1 MENDRKHI
9 LLLSSWYP
17 NRFAPFLGNFVQRQA
32 EILAK
37 DFKVTVLYV
46 VADSTISVREWNIT
60 ERENLTEKIIY
71 HPKGTHFFSRK
82 KERDAAFLEGLQS
95 IENVDLIHGHVL
107 LPNCYLFLRAKN
119 KFNCPLIITE
129 HGSYFRKEKRK
140 KWDLKEKFLLKLVRK
155 NIDQLVAVSE
165 ILRQDLQV
173 YFNTEEIIIIPNPT
187 NTALFFPVE
196 KSKNETF
203 EFLHISTLDTSVKNP
218 VGILDAIELLYDKG
232 YTNYRFTIISDESS
246 LELQK
251 IAKEKGIEQ
260 LVSFVGPLHQKD
272 LVSYYQKS
280 DAFVL
285 FSDYETFSI
294 VLTEAWACGI
304 PTITTPVG
312 IAQRM
317 PEYLGIEVKQKD
329 SLGLAIALEKLLN
342 GMEFNSNLIR
352 EYATQ
357 FSDETVLQ
365 QLKNLYQKFN
375 G

>member
-71 HPKGTHFFSRK
+71 HPQGTHFFSRK

-165 ILRQDLQV
+165 TLRQDLQV

-196 KSKNETF
+196 KSKKETF

>member
-46 VADSTISVREWNIT
+46 VADSTISVREWNVT

-196 KSKNETF
+196 KSKKETF

>member
-82 KERDAAFLEGLQS
+82 KERDATFLEGLQS

-196 KSKNETF
+196 KSKKETF

-342 GMEFNSNLIR
+342 GMKFNSNLIR

>member
-1 MENDRKHI
+1 
-9 LLLSSWYP
+9 
-17 NRFAPFLGNFVQRQA
+17 VQRQA

-37 DFKVTVLYV
+37 DFKVTILHV
-46 VADSTISVREWNIT
+46 VADSAITEREWHVT

-82 KERDAAFLEGLQS
+82 KERDAAFLEGLLS

-165 ILRQDLQV
+165 VLKQDLQV
-173 YFNTEEIIIIPNPT
+173 YFHSEAITIIPNPT

-196 KSKNETF
+196 KSKKETF
-203 EFLHISTLDTSVKNP
+203 EFLHISTLDNSVKNP
-218 VGILDAIELLYDKG
+218 VGILEAIQLLNDKG
-232 YTNYRFTIISDESS
+232 YTNFMLTIISDESS

-251 IAKEKGIEQ
+251 IAKEKDIEQ
-260 LVSFVGPLHQKD
+260 FVRFVGPTQQKD

-280 DAFVL
+280 AAFVL

-312 IAQRM
+312 IAQNM
-317 PEYLGIEVKQKD
+317 PESVGLEVKQKD
-329 SLGLAIALEKLLN
+329 SLGLAIALEKVLN
-342 GMEFNSNLIR
+342 GLEFDSNAIR
-352 EYATQ
+352 EYAMQ

>member
-1 MENDRKHI
+1 MENNRKHI

-17 NRFAPFLGNFVQRQA
+17 NRYAPFLGNFVQRQA

-37 DFKVTVLYV
+37 DFKVTVLHV
-46 VADSTISVREWNIT
+46 VADSAISEREWQIT

-82 KERDAAFLEGLQS
+82 KERDAAFLEGLVS
-95 IENVDLIHGHVL
+95 IEGVDLIHGHVL

-119 KFNCPLIITE
+119 TFNCPLIITE

-140 KWDLKEKFLLKLVRK
+140 KWDLKDKFLLKLVRK
-155 NIDQLVAVSE
+155 NIDKLVAVSE

-173 YFNTEEIIIIPNPT
+173 YFNTEEIAIVPNPT
-187 NTALFFPVE
+187 NTALFFPIE
-196 KSKNETF
+196 KNKKETF

-218 VGILDAIELLYDKG
+218 VGILDAIQLLRDKG
-232 YTNYRFTIISDESS
+232 YTNFKLTIISDESS

-251 IAKEKGIEQ
+251 IAKEKDIEQ
-260 LVSFVGPLHQKD
+260 FMRFVGPTQQKD
-272 LVSYYQKS
+272 LISYYQNS

-285 FSDYETFSI
+285 FSNYETFSI

-312 IAQRM
+312 IAQHM
-317 PEYLGIEVKQKD
+317 PEFVGLEVKQKD
-329 SLGLAIALEKLLN
+329 SLGLAIALEKVLN
-342 GMEFNSNLIR
+342 GMEFNSSAIR
-352 EYATQ
+352 EYAMQ

-365 QLKNLYQKFN
+365 QLKNIYQKFN

>member
-165 ILRQDLQV
+165 TLRQDLQV

>member
-17 NRFAPFLGNFVQRQA
+17 NRSAPFLGNFVQRQA

-46 VADSTISVREWNIT
+46 VADSTISVREWNVT

-196 KSKNETF
+196 KSKKETF

>member
-155 NIDQLVAVSE
+155 NIDQFVAVSE
-165 ILRQDLQV
+165 TLRQDLQV

-196 KSKNETF
+196 KSKKETF

>member
-196 KSKNETF
+196 KSKKETF

>member
-17 NRFAPFLGNFVQRQA
+17 NRSAPFLGNFVQRQA

-37 DFKVTVLYV
+37 EFNVTVLHV
-46 VADSTISVREWNIT
+46 VPDSSISEQEWHIT

-71 HPKGTHFFSRK
+71 YPKGTHFFSRK

-129 HGSYFRKEKRK
+129 HGSYFRMEKRK

-173 YFNTEEIIIIPNPT
+173 YFNTEEIVVLPNPT

-196 KSKNETF
+196 KDKKETF
-203 EFLHISTLDTSVKNP
+203 EFLHISTLDPSVKNP
-218 VGILDAIELLYDKG
+218 EGILDAVQFLRGKG
-232 YTNYRFTIISDESS
+232 YTNFSLTIISDESS
-246 LELQK
+246 LEFQK
-251 IAKEKGIEQ
+251 IAKEKDIEE
-260 LVSFVGPLHQKD
+260 LVKFVGPTQQKE

-312 IAQRM
+312 IAQHM
-317 PEYLGIEVKQKD
+317 PESIGIEVKQKD
-329 SLGLAIALEKLLN
+329 SLGLAIALEKVLN
-342 GMEFNSNLIR
+342 GLEFNSSAIR
-352 EYATQ
+352 EYAMQ

>member
-46 VADSTISVREWNIT
+46 VADSTISVREWNVT

>member
-17 NRFAPFLGNFVQRQA
+17 NRSAPFLGNFVQRQA

-37 DFKVTVLYV
+37 DFRVTVLHV
-46 VADSTISVREWNIT
+46 VADSTISEREWHNT

-82 KERDAAFLEGLQS
+82 KERDAAFLDGLQS
-95 IENVDLIHGHVL
+95 IEKVDLIHGHVL

-140 KWDLKEKFLLKLVRK
+140 KWDLKEKFLLKIVRK

-165 ILRQDLQV
+165 VLRQDLQV
-173 YFNTEEIIIIPNPT
+173 YFNTEEIATIPNPT
-187 NTALFFPVE
+187 NTTLFFPTE
-196 KSKNETF
+196 KTKKERF

-218 VGILDAIELLYDKG
+218 VGILDAIQLLHDKG
-232 YTNYRFTIISDESS
+232 YSNFTLTIISDESS

-251 IAKEKGIEQ
+251 IAKEKDIEE
-260 LVSFVGPLHQKD
+260 LVKFVGPRQQKE

-312 IAQRM
+312 IAQHM
-317 PEYLGIEVKQKD
+317 PEYIGLAVKQKD
-329 SLGLAIALEKLLN
+329 SLGLAIALEKVLN
-342 GMEFNSNLIR
+342 GMEFDSNAIR
-352 EYATQ
+352 EYAMQ